1 MHNKY
6 QISTDKN
13 LLNIAEIHH
22 YLSNDSYWAKGRS
35 LEQVIS
41 SIDNSLCFGV
51 YYNNEQVA
59 FARVLTD
66 TVIFAYLLDVFV
78 FEDFQN
84 KGVSKLLLPAIL
96 NHPDLQ
102 SVNWLLRTYD
112 AQGLYKKYGFET
124 IDNPASYMK
133 KLSQGS
139 N

>member
-1 MHNKY
+1 MHNNY

-22 YLSNDSYWAKGRS
+22 YLSNYSYWAKGRS

-78 FEDFQN
+78 FENHQN
-84 KGVSKLLLPAIL
+84 KGVSKLLLAAIF

-102 SVNWLLRTYD
+102 NVNWLLRTSD
-112 AQGLYKKYGFET
+112 AQGLYEKYGFSS

-133 KLSQGS
+133 KSNQGS